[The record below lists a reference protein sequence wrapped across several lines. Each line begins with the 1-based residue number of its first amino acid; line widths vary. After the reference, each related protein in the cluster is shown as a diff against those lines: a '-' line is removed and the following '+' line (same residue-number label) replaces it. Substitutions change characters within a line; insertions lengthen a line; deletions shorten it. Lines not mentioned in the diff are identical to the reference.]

1 MPSIMID
8 TSVDIDA
15 PRAALSSGPNGSGSP
30 ARERL
35 ISRGRSL
42 AVDAV
47 RVPGDRADACACE
60 NATKSPTYS
69 AVVNRPITELLEI

>member
-8 TSVDIDA
+8 TNVDIDA

-35 ISRGRSL
+35 IPRGRSL

-60 NATKSPTYS
+60 ERDQVADLLCSREPTDH
-69 AVVNRPITELLEI
+69 